1 MTQPFFN
8 TAVVTSGTYNF
19 SPSAGDFVLN
29 AFDRIQIRPTEISQT
44 QMQRAIM
51 ELNLALTRF
60 NNMPGQNL
68 WTIDLQSIPL
78 VQGSATYSVPAETR
92 MILSAFIR
100 YQTNPALDRYM
111 FPISRDEYAAIST
124 KETQGFPSQYWFD
137 RLISPTIT
145 FYLVPDGAF
154 SYDFFYYRARQIQ
167 DANVINGQNL
177 EIPLRFFDAI
187 TADLAHRLARIYRP
201 EQEEMR
207 KADRDEAWAIASTE
221 DTEWTPMYITPGL
234 TGYFRR

>member
-1 MTQPFFN
+1 MSNPFN
-8 TAVVTSGTYNF
+8 PVVVTSGSYNF
-19 SPSAGDFVLN
+19 SPTGGEFILN
-29 AFDRIQIRPTEISQT
+29 AFDRIGVRPTEIDQT
-44 QMQRAIM
+44 QMQRAVM

-60 NNMPGQNL
+60 NTMPGQNL
-68 WTIDLQSIPL
+68 WTIDLQTIPL
-78 VQGSATYSVPAETR
+78 VQGSATYAIPAETR

-100 YQTNPALDRYM
+100 YGTNPALDRYM

-124 KETQGFPSQYWFD
+124 KTTQGFPSQYWFD

-167 DANVINGQNL
+167 DATIVNGQNL
-177 EIPLRFFDAI
+177 ELPLRFFDAI

-201 EQEEMR
+201 DQEQMR
-207 KADRDEAWAIASTE
+207 KADRDEAWSIASTE
-221 DTEWTPMYITPGL
+221 DTEWVPMYVTPMLG
-234 TGYFRR
+234 GYWRR